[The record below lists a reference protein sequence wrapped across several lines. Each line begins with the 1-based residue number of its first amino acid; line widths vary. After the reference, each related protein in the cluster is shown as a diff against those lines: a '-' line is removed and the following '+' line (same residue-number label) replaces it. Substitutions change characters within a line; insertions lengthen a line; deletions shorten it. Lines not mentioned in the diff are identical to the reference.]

1 MYFTSG
7 VKSLDS
13 AWMRYYSSVIN
24 KVGSVKIGVDPS
36 NNQWYYNVTG
46 VQDSH
51 FSASNHWY
59 VRVRL
64 FANNNNRIYYTSY
77 VYNYNGQLEF
87 ATTSGNFHPSSSG
100 GFSSS
105 SNCGTPNMW
114 ELQHQRYT
122 RGYYELER
130 KTLYA
135 KSGQTTNKLFFKFT
149 TPYNISQVET
159 ITLVSSSPSFPASA
173 TPNNGIFCLIQ
184 PTQTQYV
191 KYGAGYYAPCG
202 YGSGTFTVHA
212 PTGGL
217 VEHT

>member
-77 VYNYNGQLEF
+77 VYNSANYV
-87 ATTSGNFHPSSSG
+87 ADTK
-100 GFSSS
+100 
-105 SNCGTPNMW
+105 PNHFNS
-114 ELQHQRYT
+114 HQNYPLT
-122 RGYYELER
+122 Y
-130 KTLYA
+130 
-135 KSGQTTNKLFFKFT
+135 
-149 TPYNISQVET
+149 
-159 ITLVSSSPSFPASA
+159 
-173 TPNNGIFCLIQ
+173 
-184 PTQTQYV
+184 
-191 KYGAGYYAPCG
+191 
-202 YGSGTFTVHA
+202 
-212 PTGGL
+212 
-217 VEHT
+217 